1 MSDAKAKAEAR
12 RAKILA
18 RDKSKTV
25 TAIGTTEEDVRIT
38 FLILFL
44 LPFCYCLLVEF
55 ISFLNRDERQ
65 GKANCCSKK
74 YDFSERR
81 RRRFRFPG
89 SHR

>member
-18 RDKSKTV
+18 RDKTKTV
-25 TAIGTTEEDVRIT
+25 TAIGTTEEDVRT

-44 LPFCYCLLVEF
+44 FPFCFTLLFVEF

-65 GKANCCSKK
+65 RKTNRCQKK
-74 YDFSERR
+74 YDFSQRR

-89 SHR
+89 SQR